1 MNIYH
6 LLNLTSVT
14 AICAFLTLIIAQ
26 RHTPIKK
33 NKDEK
38 KNKNYR
44 LILLIVGLIVMITS
58 VTTGYLQSQS
68 SEDSMKK
75 NDTLQT
81 SLNEVRRSQ
90 SEKAFV
96 DSARYIQIDSLIK
109 ANNLKIVG
117 LKLVPIKNA
126 MESKAGR
133 DNYNT
138 TIKNASDFQI
148 GPKN

>member
-1 MNIYH
+1 
-6 LLNLTSVT
+6 
-14 AICAFLTLIIAQ
+14 
-26 RHTPIKK
+26 
-33 NKDEK
+33 
-38 KNKNYR
+38 
-44 LILLIVGLIVMITS
+44 MITS
-58 VTTGYLQSQS
+58 VTTVYLQSQS
-68 SEDSMKK
+68 SEASMKK
-75 NDTLQT
+75 NDALQT

-96 DSARYIQIDSLIK
+96 DSARFIQIDSLIK

-117 LKLVPIKNA
+117 LKLVPKKNA
-126 MESKAGR
+126 IESKADR

>member
-1 MNIYH
+1 MNINH

-14 AICAFLTLIIAQ
+14 AICAFLTLIITQ

-44 LILLIVGLIVMITS
+44 LILLIVGLVVMTTS

-68 SEDSMKK
+68 SEASMKK
-75 NDTLQT
+75 NDALQT
-81 SLNEVRRSQ
+81 SLYEVRRSQ

-96 DSARYIQIDSLIK
+96 DSARFIQIDSLIK